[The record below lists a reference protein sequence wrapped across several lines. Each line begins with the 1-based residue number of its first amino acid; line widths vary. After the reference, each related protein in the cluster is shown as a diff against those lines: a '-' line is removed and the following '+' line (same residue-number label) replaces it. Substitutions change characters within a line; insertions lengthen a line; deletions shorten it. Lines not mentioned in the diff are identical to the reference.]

1 MAVENAIYFNKEDK
15 EVLKMFGKLLGKT
28 DKKGQISEIEITN
41 SFIEKQIEK
50 AENEK
55 NKNAKL
61 YKSLGVIC
69 GIGIVIIFI

>member
-1 MAVENAIYFNKEDK
+1 MESYC
-15 EVLKMFGKLLGKT
+15 GKT

-41 SFIEKQIEK
+41 NFIEKQIEK